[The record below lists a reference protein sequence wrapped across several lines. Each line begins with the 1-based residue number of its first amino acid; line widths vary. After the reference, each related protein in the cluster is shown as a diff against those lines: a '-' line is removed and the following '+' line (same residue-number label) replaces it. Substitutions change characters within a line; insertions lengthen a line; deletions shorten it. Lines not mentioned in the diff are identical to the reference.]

1 MENEVKCPVC
11 HMGVRP
17 TDYFCF
23 NCGKNLKPKP
33 LSTVFGQQLGI
44 YLESIF
50 LPPYGVVVG
59 LRYLKQ
65 KEGKSKIVG
74 AVAVVLTI
82 LSIVIFTK
90 LTLDLINNI
99 NVQVNKQMQQFG
111 TF

>member
-1 MENEVKCPVC
+1 MENALKCPVC
-11 HMGVRP
+11 HMEVRS

-23 NCGKNLKPKP
+23 NCGKDLKPKP
-33 LSTVFGQQLGI
+33 LSTAFLQQIVI

-50 LPPYGVVVG
+50 LPPYGVVIG

-65 KEGKSKIVG
+65 KEGKSKVVG
-74 AVAVVLTI
+74 VVAVVLTI